1 MKLIFRT
8 VEKEPQQQFFPNRAT
23 VERILL
29 DQMNVGVREISRL
42 ISRLRHRQ
50 LGVLVT
56 TSAIARR
63 SRRLARAK
71 APSCDRSQRDDAL
84 ERFLRYHMRRR
95 HSRCQA
101 A

>member
-42 ISRLRHRQ
+42 RHRQ
-50 LGVLVT
+50 FGILVT

-71 APSCDRSQRDDAL
+71 GPSCDRSQRDDAL

-101 A
+101 PLIRR